1 MKGAWESMA
10 YVARLGACRAVA
22 RVAREGG
29 LRAALTAAFV
39 ALATPAFADTPIVS
53 VWYRGSPAG
62 QPRLDD
68 LAAIKALG
76 FTGVTWPG
84 DATAGVPE
92 LRRMAEIVGLTVVL
106 RPERRVMRAETTPV
120 PPTHVDLPVSD
131 ALASSIPARAWR
143 AVARGARVLS
153 FDHGEPFGTGTT
165 GRGGQTP
172 SWVAPAVAIARQLS
186 ANARLVDQLRP
197 GPSVTIEPSVSGVEV
212 VLLDGGASWV
222 IVATNTGAGTQKT
235 EARLPP
241 RTRVRD
247 LDQLDRWHRHGD
259 AQHAAGSALD
269 VRDRGREGAGLHHRE
284 SAAIATKDLSPRR
297 SRSTRRNEAHE
308 EFRK

>member
-1 MKGAWESMA
+1 MA

-22 RVAREGG
+22 RVARVGG
-29 LRAALTAAFV
+29 LSAAFV
-39 ALATPAFADTPIVS
+39 ALATPAIADTPIVS
-53 VWYRGSPAG
+53 VWYRGLPAG

-120 PPTHVDLPVSD
+120 PPTHVDLPVSGE
-131 ALASSIPARAWR
+131 LASSIPARAWR

-197 GPSVTIEPSVSGVEV
+197 GPPVTIEPSVSGVEV

-222 IVATNTGAGTQKT
+222 LVATNTGAGTQKT

-241 RTRVRD
+241 RTAYAIWISWID
-247 LDQLDRWHRHGD
+247 GTDMAMLNTPQGPRWTFEI
-259 AQHAAGSALD
+259 AAGKAL
-269 VRDRGREGAGLHHRE
+269 VYIIGKVQR
-284 SAAIATKDLSPRR
+284 
-297 SRSTRRNEAHE
+297 
-308 EFRK
+308 